1 MVRSPK
7 LVEAAKRSLVLRGD
21 EGTGWSLAWKI
32 NFWARLK
39 DAQHAY
45 HMVKMLLRPAGKG
58 GGSYPNLF
66 DAHPPFQIDGNFGGA
81 SGIVEMLLQSHV
93 DGIELLPALP
103 TEMGTGKVK
112 GIKARGAFQINME
125 WKDSQL
131 LGVTVESLSGEE
143 LHLRYGR
150 HEVKIKTKKGESYAF
165 DKELKLK
172 K

>member
-1 MVRSPK
+1 
-7 LVEAAKRSLVLRGD
+7 
-21 EGTGWSLAWKI
+21 
-32 NFWARLK
+32 
-39 DAQHAY
+39 
-45 HMVKMLLRPAGKG
+45 
-58 GGSYPNLF
+58 
-66 DAHPPFQIDGNFGGA
+66 
-81 SGIVEMLLQSHV
+81 
-93 DGIELLPALP
+93 
-103 TEMGTGKVK
+103 
-112 GIKARGAFQINME
+112 ME